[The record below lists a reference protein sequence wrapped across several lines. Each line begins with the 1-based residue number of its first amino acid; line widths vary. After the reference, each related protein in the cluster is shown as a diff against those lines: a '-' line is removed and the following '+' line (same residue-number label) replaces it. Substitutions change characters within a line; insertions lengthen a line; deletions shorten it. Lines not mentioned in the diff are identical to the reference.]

1 MSSNEV
7 DPEDSTNTPAGN
19 FPVDRAGTAGPS
31 VSTPMEQPKSL
42 KIDALAAVGVRA
54 GWRRQLAEAIRD
66 PQELL
71 ARLSLPAES
80 LAVPAAAA
88 VQGFP
93 TLVPHSFLARMEAG
107 NRNDPLLLQVLPVA
121 AEAQQVSGFTTDPV
135 GDSSARAAAGMLHK
149 YHGRALLITTGTCAV
164 HCRYCFR
171 REYPYH
177 EEPRRMTDWEPAL
190 QQIRQDES
198 ITEVILSGGDPLILS
213 DDRLRALCS
222 RIDSIHHVER
232 LRIHTRLP
240 VVLPAR
246 VTDELL
252 ALLTGLRCQPI
263 VVIHAN
269 HGNEIATDCETALR
283 TIVRAGIPVLN
294 QAVLLKNVN
303 DSVEALESLCHRLIN
318 IGVMPYYLHQ
328 LDRVQGAAH
337 FEVSDAR
344 ARELVNGIRSRL
356 PGYAVPQLV
365 REIPGES
372 SKTPLL

>member
-1 MSSNEV
+1 MQAASGKGIR
-7 DPEDSTNTPAGN
+7 PAW
-19 FPVDRAGTAGPS
+19 
-31 VSTPMEQPKSL
+31 Q
-42 KIDALAAVGVRA
+42 
-54 GWRRQLAEAIRD
+54 RQLAEAIRD

-71 ARLSLPAES
+71 ARLQLPSES
-80 LAVPAAAA
+80 PAVPAAAA

-93 TLVPHSFLARMEAG
+93 TLVPHSFLARMEPG

-121 AEAQQVSGFTTDPV
+121 AEADQVFGFTADPV

-198 ITEVILSGGDPLILS
+198 ITEVILSGGDPLILN
-213 DDRLRALCS
+213 DDRLRTLCS
-222 RIDSIHHVER
+222 RIDSIDHVER

-246 VTDELL
+246 VTDKLL
-252 ALLTGLRCQPI
+252 TLLTGLRSQPV

-269 HGNEIATDCETALR
+269 HGNEIAADCESALR

-303 DSVEALESLCHRLIN
+303 DSVEALESLCRRLIN

-337 FEVSDAR
+337 FEVSDSQ
-344 ARELVNGIRSRL
+344 ARELVNGIRRRL